1 MKKNNWNNL
10 QKKLSREAPTS
21 LRQNVFSQIELERNN
36 SFLKIGMIAA
46 SLMTVAFISF
56 WSWQKTS
63 MPLIEDGV
71 VESIE
76 MQELLENQELFAE
89 VDAMELEEE
98 DWQILIG
105 ATI

>member
-1 MKKNNWNNL
+1 MKNKKWNEL
-10 QKKLSREAPTS
+10 QKKLSQEAPTR
-21 LRQNVFSQIELERNN
+21 LRHNVFSKIENERDT
-36 SFLKIGMIAA
+36 SFLKMGTIAA

-63 MPLIEDGV
+63 MPLIEEGV

-76 MQELLENQELFAE
+76 MQELLENQDLFAE
-89 VDAMELEEE
+89 VDTMELEEE